1 MTKTKTSKLI
11 AYIVSHNNGK
21 EYNIFLPKM
30 SEAKTRAAMEM
41 DAKSDDTT
49 LKSYRI
55 DRSGNYF

>member
-11 AYIVSHNNGK
+11 AYIVSHTNGK
-21 EYNIFLPKM
+21 EYNVFLPKM
-30 SEAKTRAAMEM
+30 SEAKTREALEV
-41 DAKSDDTT
+41 DAKSDGTT